1 MEMKETLF
9 ERMGGTYRKESDYL
23 LPNVAVPEQPAF
35 GPFGQRHYAYI
46 RKHDKTLFSSLWLSG
61 ELNAYIENI
70 DRKADEMFSQFVRD
84 LAKSQNVTERLKAT
98 DQMEWVRRMNSIRHR
113 AEEIVNAELIL
124 R

>member
-1 MEMKETLF
+1 
-9 ERMGGTYRKESDYL
+9 MGGTCRKEGDYL
-23 LPNVAVPEQPAF
+23 LPNVAAPEQPTF

-70 DRKADEMFSQFVRD
+70 DRQADEMFSQLVCD
-84 LAKSQNVTERLKAT
+84 IAKNENVTERLKAT
-98 DQMEWVRRMNSIRHR
+98 DQMEWVRRMNNIRHR
-113 AEEIVNAELIL
+113 AEEIVNEELIL

>member
-9 ERMGGTYRKESDYL
+9 ERMGGTYRKEGDYL
-23 LPNVAVPEQPAF
+23 LPNVAAPEQPTF

-61 ELNAYIENI
+61 ELNSYIENV
-70 DRKADEMFSQFVRD
+70 DRQADEMFSQLVRD
-84 LAKSQNVTERLKAT
+84 IAKNENVTERLKAT

>member
-1 MEMKETLF
+1 MKETLF
-9 ERMGGTYRKESDYL
+9 ERMGGTYRKEGDDL
-23 LPNVAVPEQPAF
+23 LPNVAAPEQPTF

-70 DRKADEMFSQFVRD
+70 DRQADEMFSQLVCD
-84 LAKSQNVTERLKAT
+84 IAKDENVTERLKAT
-98 DQMEWVRRMNSIRHR
+98 DQMEWVRRTNNIRRR
-113 AEEIVNAELIL
+113 AEDIVNRELIL

>member
-1 MEMKETLF
+1 MKETVF
-9 ERMGGTYRKESDYL
+9 ERMGGTYRKEGDYL
-23 LPNVAVPEQPAF
+23 LPNVAVPEQPTF

-70 DRKADEMFSQFVRD
+70 DRQADEMFSQLVRD
-84 LAKSQNVTERLKAT
+84 IAKNENVTERLKAT
-98 DQMEWVRRMNSIRHR
+98 DQMEWVRRMNNIRHR

>member
-1 MEMKETLF
+1 MKETLF
-9 ERMGGTYRKESDYL
+9 ERTGGTYRKEGDYL
-23 LPNVAVPEQPAF
+23 LPNVAAPEQPTF
-35 GPFGQRHYAYI
+35 GPFGRRHCAYI
-46 RKHDKTLFSSLWLSG
+46 RKHDKILFSSLWLSG

-70 DRKADEMFSQFVRD
+70 DRQADEMFSQLVRD
-84 LAKSQNVTERLKAT
+84 IAKNENVAERLKAT